1 MKPRTQNLKE
11 LNFKQDKYLKKFRE
25 ERDKFLN
32 KVQAFKMPIKMILF
46 GLNMLH
52 LVIYKLYA

>member
-11 LNFKQDKYLKKFRE
+11 LNFKQDKYLKNFRE

-32 KVQAFKMPIKMILF
+32 KV
-46 GLNMLH
+46 
-52 LVIYKLYA
+52 